1 MQHISAHLKGQGGRK
16 DRASERG
23 ELMQY
28 FRQKLNMTRA
38 RDGLAPL
45 AMARMGRVLQAIPT
59 SDLYFL
65 KSICDDAQKR
75 GGIDAFSKKFWWEVN
90 PKHHLEEA
98 KGQETASSGNGRSRR
113 KKSQTSDYDA

>member
-1 MQHISAHLKGQGGRK
+1 MQHISFHLEPRGRK

-28 FRQKLNMTRA
+28 FREKLNMTRA

-45 AMARMGRVLQAIPT
+45 TMGRMGRVLQAIPT
-59 SDLYFL
+59 KDLYYL

-75 GGIDAFSKKFWWEVN
+75 GDIASFSKKFWWEVS
-90 PKHHLEEA
+90 PKRHQE
-98 KGQETASSGNGRSRR
+98 GQEPNVTTSGQPTTKRY
-113 KKSQTSDYDA
+113 KKKQNNA